1 MPLKWLPNSKKKTLK
16 IYKIEADPRVK
27 QDLQEAMD
35 FLKSRRK
42 GLDTKFLAD
51 YKSRLKTLKTNPFFE
66 VRYDV
71 IRCLPFEIFKYMIHF
86 SVDEVN
92 NIVLINAVIS
102 TYQDPDA
109 YWL

>member
-1 MPLKWLPNSKKKTLK
+1 MKT
-16 IYKIEADPRVK
+16 YKIQADPRVK
-27 QDLQEAMD
+27 LDLQEAMD

-66 VRYDV
+66 VRYDE
-71 IRCLPFEIFKYMIHF
+71 IRCLPLEIFKYMIHF

-102 TYQDPDA
+102 TYLDSDDS
-109 YWL
+109 WV

>member
-1 MPLKWLPNSKKKTLK
+1 MNTSRSWVFGCLIFRYERDARTSRGA
-16 IYKIEADPRVK
+16 I
-27 QDLQEAMD
+27 D

-66 VRYDV
+66 IRYDG
-71 IRCLPFEIFKYMIHF
+71 IRCLPLEIFKYMIHF
-86 SVDEVN
+86 SIDEVN

-102 TYQDPDA
+102 TYLDPNDS
-109 YWL
+109 WL

>member
-1 MPLKWLPNSKKKTLK
+1 LKT
-16 IYKIEADPRVK
+16 YKIQADPRVK
-27 QDLQEAMD
+27 LDLQEAMD

-42 GLDTKFLAD
+42 GFDTKFLAD

-66 VRYDV
+66 VRYDE
-71 IRCLPFEIFKYMIHF
+71 IRCLPLEIFKYMIHF

-102 TYQDPDA
+102 TYLDPEDS
-109 YWL
+109 WV

>member
-1 MPLKWLPNSKKKTLK
+1 MKT
-16 IYKIEADPRVK
+16 YKIQADPRVK
-27 QDLQEAMD
+27 LDLQEAID

-66 VRYDV
+66 IRYDE
-71 IRCLPFEIFKYMIHF
+71 IRCLPLEVFKYMIHF

-102 TYQDPDA
+102 TYLDPDDS
-109 YWL
+109 WV

>member
-1 MPLKWLPNSKKKTLK
+1 MKT
-16 IYKIEADPRVK
+16 YKIQADPRVK
-27 QDLQEAMD
+27 LDLQEAMD

-66 VRYDV
+66 VRYDE
-71 IRCLPFEIFKYMIHF
+71 IRCLPLEIFKCMIHF

-102 TYQDPDA
+102 TYLDSDDS
-109 YWL
+109 WV